1 MSLRRRFAVAVPEYG
16 CAARHNLDRLATASS
31 HVHHIGEIQMTTLAV
46 PAALSD
52 EALQR
57 ESAVAQAHIRRHRH
71 VIIALRV
78 AVLLLILGG
87 WELAARQK
95 WIDPFFYSQP
105 SLIWDQIAEWLRNG
119 TSQGPLWLQV
129 AVTLEETIIGFLIGA
144 IGGVICGIVLGRN
157 KLLSEVFSL
166 YIQIA
171 NSIPRVVLGSVFVIA
186 LGLGMASKV
195 ALAVVMVFFV
205 VFGNAFQGV
214 READK
219 YMIANAQILGASRR
233 QLTTAVVI
241 PSAMSWIL
249 ASLHVSFGFALVGA
263 VVGEFLGAKQGIG
276 LLISTAQG
284 AFNASGVFA
293 AMIVLAVVALAADF
307 LLTGL
312 EKRLLKWR
320 PAAF

>member
-1 MSLRRRFAVAVPEYG
+1 MGTPEYIAEAG
-16 CAARHNLDRLATASS
+16 IDAASLAAVERIAQRRLRQRH
-31 HVHHIGEIQMTTLAV
+31 
-46 PAALSD
+46 ALI
-52 EALQR
+52 
-57 ESAVAQAHIRRHRH
+57 VG
-71 VIIALRV
+71 LRV
-78 AVLLLILGG
+78 LVLVVVLGG
-87 WELAARQK
+87 WEIGGRTK
-95 WIDPFFYSQP
+95 WIDPFFFSMP
-105 SLIWDQIAEWLRNG
+105 SLIFGQIVDWFVNG
-119 TSQGPLWLQV
+119 TSQGPLLVQV
-129 AVTLEETIIGFLIGA
+129 WVTLEETFLGFLIGSV
-144 IGGVICGIVLGRN
+144 GGIVCGVVLGRN
-157 KLLSEVFSL
+157 KLLSDVFSL

-214 READK
+214 READR
-219 YMIANAQILGASRR
+219 YMIANAQILGASKR
-233 QLTTAVVI
+233 QLTTSVVI
-241 PSAMSWIL
+241 PSALSWIL

-263 VVGEFLGAKQGIG
+263 VVGEFLGSKQGIG

-293 AMIVLAVVALAADF
+293 AMIVLAVVALTADY
-307 LLTGL
+307 LLTTL

>member
-1 MSLRRRFAVAVPEYG
+1 MALNTAPENSPASQTAPSSGARLPQAISDAALAQESAIAQAGIRRR
-16 CAARHNLDRLATASS
+16 
-31 HVHHIGEIQMTTLAV
+31 
-46 PAALSD
+46 
-52 EALQR
+52 
-57 ESAVAQAHIRRHRH
+57 RRM
-71 VIIALRV
+71 IIALRL
-78 AVLLLILGG
+78 AVLVLVLGG
-87 WELAARQK
+87 WELAARLK
-95 WIDPFFYSQP
+95 WIDPFFYSMP
-105 SLIWDQIAEWLRNG
+105 SMIWSQIVEWLSDG
-119 TSQGPLWLQV
+119 TSQGPLWQQV
-129 AVTLEETIIGFLIGA
+129 LVTLEETVIGFLIGA
-144 IGGVICGIVLGRN
+144 VAGVVCGIVLGRN
-157 KLLSEVFSL
+157 KLLSDVFSI

-205 VFGNAFQGV
+205 VFANAFQGV

-219 YMIANAQILGASRR
+219 YMIANAQILGASPR

-263 VVGEFLGAKQGIG
+263 VVGEFLGAKEGIG

-307 LLTGL
+307 LLTRL

>member
-1 MSLRRRFAVAVPEYG
+1 M
-16 CAARHNLDRLATASS
+16 NTASNA
-31 HVHHIGEIQMTTLAV
+31 L
-46 PAALSD
+46 PASLSD
-52 EALQR
+52 EALAR
-57 ESAVAQAHIRRHRH
+57 ESAIAQRAIRNHKRL
-71 VIIALRV
+71 IIGLRF
-78 AVLLLILGG
+78 AVLFIVLGG
-87 WELAARQK
+87 WELASSLK

-105 SLIWDQIAEWLRNG
+105 SLIWAQIVEWVRDG
-119 TSQGPLWLQV
+119 TSQGPLWMQV
-129 AVTLEETIIGFLIGA
+129 AVTLEETVIGFLIGSVA
-144 IGGVICGIVLGRN
+144 GVIAGILLGRN
-157 KLLSEVFSL
+157 KLLSDVFSV

-219 YMIANAQILGASRR
+219 YMIANAQILGASPR

-263 VVGEFLGAKQGIG
+263 VVGEFLGAKEGIG
-276 LLISTAQG
+276 LLISSAQG

-307 LLTGL
+307 LLTTL

-320 PAAF
+320 PAQF

>member
-1 MSLRRRFAVAVPEYG
+1 M
-16 CAARHNLDRLATASS
+16 N
-31 HVHHIGEIQMTTLAV
+31 
-46 PAALSD
+46 PAASRSPTPASAAADHTPAAVSD
-52 EALQR
+52 AALAQ
-57 ESAVAQAHIRRHRH
+57 ESVAAQAAIKRRK
-71 VIIALRV
+71 ALILGLRLL
-78 AVLLLILGG
+78 VLVLVLGG
-87 WELAARQK
+87 WEVSARMQ
-95 WIDPFFYSQP
+95 WIDPFFYSMP
-105 SLIWDQIAEWLRNG
+105 SMIWNQIVEWMRDG
-119 TSQGPLWLQV
+119 TSQGPLWQQV
-129 AVTLEETIIGFLIGA
+129 LVTLEETVIGFLIGSIA
-144 IGGVICGIVLGRN
+144 GVICGIVLGRN
-157 KLLSEVFSL
+157 KLLSDVFSI

-205 VFGNAFQGV
+205 VFANAFQGV

-219 YMIANAQILGASRR
+219 YMIANAQILGASPR
-233 QLTTAVVI
+233 QVTLSVVI

-263 VVGEFLGAKQGIG
+263 VVGEFLGAKEGIG

-293 AMIVLAVVALAADF
+293 AMIVLAVVALGADF
-307 LLTGL
+307 LLTRL

>member
-1 MSLRRRFAVAVPEYG
+1 MTLPTPLGTLTSLEDEERAAQRRLRRRRQLIVGLRIAVLVAV
-16 CAARHNLDRLATASS
+16 
-31 HVHHIGEIQMTTLAV
+31 
-46 PAALSD
+46 
-52 EALQR
+52 
-57 ESAVAQAHIRRHRH
+57 
-71 VIIALRV
+71 
-78 AVLLLILGG
+78 LGG
-87 WELAARQK
+87 WEIAARLK
-95 WIDPFFYSQP
+95 WIDPFFFSMP
-105 SLIWDQIAEWLRNG
+105 SLIAAQIQDWFVNG
-119 TSQGPLWLQV
+119 TSQGPLLLQLW
-129 AVTLEETIIGFLIGA
+129 VTLEETIAGFLIGSVA
-144 IGGVICGIVLGRN
+144 GIFCGIVLGRN
-157 KLLSEVFSL
+157 KLLADVFGL

-186 LGLGMASKV
+186 LGLGMASKI

-214 READK
+214 READR
-219 YMIANAQILGASRR
+219 YLIANAQILGASRR
-233 QLTTAVVI
+233 QITTSVVI
-241 PSAMSWIL
+241 PSALSWIL

-263 VVGEFLGAKQGIG
+263 VVGEFLGSKQGIG

-307 LLTGL
+307 LLTRL

>member
-1 MSLRRRFAVAVPEYG
+1 MTQVTTSRAMSPEAIAEVEREAQRKIKQRYWLVISLR
-16 CAARHNLDRLATASS
+16 LA
-31 HVHHIGEIQMTTLAV
+31 IL
-46 PAALSD
+46 
-52 EALQR
+52 
-57 ESAVAQAHIRRHRH
+57 
-71 VIIALRV
+71 VI
-78 AVLLLILGG
+78 ILGG
-87 WELAARQK
+87 WELSATMQ
-95 WIDPFFYSQP
+95 WIDPFFFSQP
-105 SLIWDQIAEWLRNG
+105 SLIVIQIYDWIMEG
-119 TSQGPLWLQV
+119 TSQGPLWVQV
-129 AVTLEETIIGFLIGA
+129 MVTLEETVLGFLIGSVA
-144 IGGVICGIVLGRN
+144 GIIAGIALGRN
-157 KLLSEVFSL
+157 KLMSDVFSL

-171 NSIPRVVLGSVFVIA
+171 NSIPRVVLGSIFVIA

-214 READK
+214 READR

-233 QLTTAVVI
+233 QVTTAVVI
-241 PSAMSWIL
+241 PSALSWIL

-263 VVGEFLGAKQGIG
+263 VVGEFLGSKQGIG

-293 AMIVLAVVALAADF
+293 AMIVLAVVALAADY
-307 LLTGL
+307 LLTSL

>member
-1 MSLRRRFAVAVPEYG
+1 MNNAVTPSRTAMSTSATTP
-16 CAARHNLDRLATASS
+16 AAAQLPS
-31 HVHHIGEIQMTTLAV
+31 
-46 PAALSD
+46 ALSD
-52 EALQR
+52 AALAR
-57 ESAVAQAHIRRHRH
+57 ESGIAQAAIRGRRRM
-71 VIIALRV
+71 IIALRLVVLVV
-78 AVLLLILGG
+78 ALGG
-87 WELAARQK
+87 WEIAARLK
-95 WIDPFFYSQP
+95 WIDPFFYSMPTMIYDQLVEWMRDGTAQG
-105 SLIWDQIAEWLRNG
+105 SLWM
-119 TSQGPLWLQV
+119 QV
-129 AVTLEETIIGFLIGA
+129 AVTLEETVIGFLIGSIA
-144 IGGVICGIVLGRN
+144 GVICGIVLGRN
-157 KLLSEVFSL
+157 KLLSDVFSL

-171 NSIPRVVLGSVFVIA
+171 NSIPRVVLGSIFVIA

-219 YMIANAQILGASRR
+219 YMIANAQILGASPR
-233 QLTTAVVI
+233 QLTMAVVI

-263 VVGEFLGAKQGIG
+263 VVGEFLGAKEGIG

-307 LLTGL
+307 LLSSL

>member
-1 MSLRRRFAVAVPEYG
+1 MTALASPVAGTKPG
-16 CAARHNLDRLATASS
+16 AAAL
-31 HVHHIGEIQMTTLAV
+31 
-46 PAALSD
+46 PAALS
-52 EALQR
+52 EAALAK
-57 ESAVAQAHIRRHRH
+57 ESEVAHAAIKRRRLM
-71 VIIALRV
+71 IIGLRL
-78 AVLLLILGG
+78 AVLVVTLGG
-87 WELAARQK
+87 WELAARLK

-105 SLIWDQIAEWLRNG
+105 SLIWNQLVEWSTEG
-119 TSQGPLWLQV
+119 TSQGSLWRQV
-129 AVTLEETIIGFLIGA
+129 AVTLEETVLGFLIGSVA
-144 IGGVICGIVLGRN
+144 GVICGILLGRN
-157 KLLSEVFSL
+157 KLLSDVFSL

-219 YMIANAQILGASRR
+219 YMIANAQILGASPR

-263 VVGEFLGAKQGIG
+263 VVGEFLGAKEGIG

-307 LLTGL
+307 LLSRA

>member
-1 MSLRRRFAVAVPEYG
+1 MTQVNTSRAMSPEAIAEVEREAQRKIKQRYWLVISLR
-16 CAARHNLDRLATASS
+16 LA
-31 HVHHIGEIQMTTLAV
+31 IL
-46 PAALSD
+46 
-52 EALQR
+52 
-57 ESAVAQAHIRRHRH
+57 
-71 VIIALRV
+71 VI
-78 AVLLLILGG
+78 ILGG
-87 WELAARQK
+87 WELSATMQ
-95 WIDPFFYSQP
+95 WIDPFFFSQP
-105 SLIWDQIAEWLRNG
+105 SLIVIQIYDWIMEG
-119 TSQGPLWLQV
+119 TSQGPLWVQV
-129 AVTLEETIIGFLIGA
+129 MVTLEETVLGFLIGSVA
-144 IGGVICGIVLGRN
+144 GIIAGIALGRN
-157 KLLSEVFSL
+157 KLMSDVFSL

-171 NSIPRVVLGSVFVIA
+171 NSIPRVVLGSIFVIA

-214 READK
+214 READR

-233 QLTTAVVI
+233 QVTTAVVI
-241 PSAMSWIL
+241 PSALSWIL

-263 VVGEFLGAKQGIG
+263 VVGEFLGSKQGIG

-293 AMIVLAVVALAADF
+293 AMIVLAVVALLADY
-307 LLTGL
+307 LLTSL